1 MIPKSGNRFSDK
13 IMRKK
18 HMATGWATGSLVM
31 ALMLAGCASA
41 PFGNQPSSTG
51 STPEGMAGRWML
63 SAPNAPACG
72 MNFGGTAGA
81 REGRVA
87 PEGGC
92 PERFFT
98 SRRWTLRQN
107 ALTISDDDSNA
118 LAQFSFAGDRFEGK
132 SNAGTPL
139 TLER

>member
-1 MIPKSGNRFSDK
+1 VPAELTMP
-13 IMRKK
+13 
-18 HMATGWATGSLVM
+18 
-31 ALMLAGCASA
+31 
-41 PFGNQPSSTG
+41 
-51 STPEGMAGRWML
+51 GRWML
-63 SAPNAPACG
+63 AAPNAPPCG
-72 MNFGGTAGA
+72 VNFTGKPSANEGT
-81 REGRVA
+81 VT